1 MSKATDESIRA
12 FNSPAHEE
20 IKEPEL
26 YFTSALNE
34 LIGMLGIPA
43 FCVLPFP
50 QVGSTGMPIRVTMLL
65 LAAQCWILQGASLYL
80 LLEGIK
86 TAMPADPLPRLAVA
100 LATYLNVLNHLGE
113 LPLSLLLMR
122 HVHEFHKTIH
132 DKVLAIVVCFV
143 AGVLVPCA
151 AIVIG
156 GFFLSTATNY
166 CDLFMKSVVFKF
178 ISNIDNWVVAINSR
192 TNVVAGSIEPLMVH
206 LPRDRDIAR
215 LLNYILCVIPAV
227 PSLIVFVLSSV
238 STTLRGK

>member
-1 MSKATDESIRA
+1 M
-12 FNSPAHEE
+12 
-20 IKEPEL
+20 
-26 YFTSALNE
+26 
-34 LIGMLGIPA
+34 
-43 FCVLPFP
+43 
-50 QVGSTGMPIRVTMLL
+50 
-65 LAAQCWILQGASLYL
+65 
-80 LLEGIK
+80 
-86 TAMPADPLPRLAVA
+86 
-100 LATYLNVLNHLGE
+100 
-113 LPLSLLLMR
+113 
-122 HVHEFHKTIH
+122 
-132 DKVLAIVVCFV
+132 
-143 AGVLVPCA
+143 PCA

>member
-1 MSKATDESIRA
+1 MPSWIAPCFERKLNATETFLLSLDPVVAHHATRMLGFFQADRYVTATCLCLLCLIALILCIWVLGMSKATDESIRA

-113 LPLSLLLMR
+113 LPLSLLLCAMSMSSTR
-122 HVHEFHKTIH
+122 QSTIRC
-132 DKVLAIVVCFV
+132 LQ
-143 AGVLVPCA
+143 
-151 AIVIG
+151 
-156 GFFLSTATNY
+156 
-166 CDLFMKSVVFKF
+166 
-178 ISNIDNWVVAINSR
+178 
-192 TNVVAGSIEPLMVH
+192 
-206 LPRDRDIAR
+206 
-215 LLNYILCVIPAV
+215 
-227 PSLIVFVLSSV
+227 SSFA
-238 STTLRGK
+238 LWQEC